1 MADTSSASVSVR
13 YFAAAAEAAGRE
25 SEVLDG
31 IVTVGQLKAAIV
43 SLYGDAMARVVA
55 SGSFLVDGVVSRDDS
70 RELGT
75 RVDVLP
81 PFAGG

>member
-1 MADTSSASVSVR
+1 MAEVR

-25 SEVLDG
+25 SESLEAA
-31 IVTVGQLKAAIV
+31 TVGELKAV
-43 SLYGDAMARVVA
+43 LVERYGELMGRVVA
-55 SGSFLVDGVVSRDDS
+55 SGSFLVDGIASRDDAKAI
-70 RELGT
+70 GA